1 MNHLPAMEGRIC
13 LVTGA
18 SSGIGFETARGL
30 AQLGATTLL
39 VGRNPARTQAA
50 VAQIRDD
57 TGNPRIEYLVADLSS
72 QREVKRLIE
81 EVRKRCPSLHVLVN
95 NAGLFLSRCVMTVDG
110 IEMQWAV
117 NQLAYFMIAES
128 LADLMRTSAPSRIIN
143 VASDA
148 HYHGEVRFDDLSRAS
163 HYAFG
168 EGSYNQSKLAN
179 VLYTCDLAQR
189 LQGTGVTVNCLHPGV
204 IHTRIGLNNKD
215 LAGAFIRLRN
225 LFLPGP
231 RVGARTP
238 LFLATSPEVETV
250 SGLYFVNCVP
260 KKSAA
265 ASYDQNLQRRL
276 RQVCV
281 EMTGIPAVQGG

>member
-1 MNHLPAMEGRIC
+1 MRGRLC

-18 SSGIGFETARGL
+18 TSGIGFETARGL

-57 TGNPRIEYLVADLSS
+57 TANTLVDYLIADLSS
-72 QREVKRLIE
+72 QREVKELIGE
-81 EVRKRCPSLHVLVN
+81 IRKRYPSLHVLIN
-95 NAGLFLSRCVMTVDG
+95 NAGVFVSRCVITVDG

-128 LADLMRTSAPSRIIN
+128 LADLTWAGAPSRIIN

-148 HYHGEVRFDDLSRAS
+148 HYHGELRFNDLSRAS

-168 EGSYNQSKLAN
+168 EASYNQSKLAN
-179 VLYTCDLAQR
+179 VLYTYDLAQR
-189 LQGTGVTVNCLHPGV
+189 LHGTGVTVNCLHPGV
-204 IHTRIGLNNKD
+204 IHTGIGLNNKD
-215 LAGAFIRLRN
+215 VAGAFIRLRN

-265 ASYDQNLQRRL
+265 ATYDRNLQKRL
-276 RQVCV
+276 REVCA
-281 EMTGIPAVQGG
+281 EMTGVLGETAIS